1 MVKTIRL
8 LLVVLLMATSWVAVG
23 CSSDDD
29 DNGGRG
35 SSSSLVGT
43 WRYTYESSY
52 GEGTAYTLITFKS
65 NGTGVLYEKD
75 SYYEDREPFNYVYSK
90 STKELTVYY
99 DDGETESYTVLNVSS
114 STLQLLNPDGYVT
127 VLKRVE

>member
-1 MVKTIRL
+1 MVRTIRL

-75 SYYEDREPFNYVYSK
+75 SYYEDRESFRYTYSK
-90 STKELTVYY
+90 STKELIWYY
-99 DDGETESYTVLNVSS
+99 DDGETESYTVLNISS
-114 STLQLLNPDGYVT
+114 RTLEVMDEYGDVI